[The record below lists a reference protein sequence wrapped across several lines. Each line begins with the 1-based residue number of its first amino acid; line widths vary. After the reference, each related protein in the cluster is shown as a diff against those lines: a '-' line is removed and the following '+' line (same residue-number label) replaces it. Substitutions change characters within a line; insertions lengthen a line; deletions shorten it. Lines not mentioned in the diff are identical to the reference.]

1 MFLFDSDILILLKII
16 SFFPEVFQVK
26 YNLAN
31 TSYLLQQT
39 NSFFN
44 SYPACKKYVTK
55 INDFINHTLAFL
67 TACINGVM
75 P

>member
-16 SFFPEVFQVK
+16 SLFAEVFQVK
-26 YNLAN
+26 YKLAN

-55 INDFINHTLAFL
+55 E
-67 TACINGVM
+67 
-75 P
+75 